1 MKRSLLICCLLAAC
15 AALSGCATLSSS
27 SQGRPYEI
35 TPQKTILLKGEF
47 EFMMPPEGWK
57 LVWGEE
63 DNDFEFGFMRMEAGL
78 FPSQSMMV
86 YDEDPF
92 GVSRDLDLREKQFF
106 KRFLWNAH
114 LKFETLER
122 KKETVLGGEGSA
134 LVVEGKDPVRGEK
147 VRAKLV
153 FGKRGER
160 VVGFYLTQWRPIAG
174 AYDLAAF
181 DTFDQFWKS
190 LKFAKKSF
198 YESF

>member
-1 MKRSLLICCLLAAC
+1 MKRSLMICCLLVFC
-15 AALSGCATLSSS
+15 IALSGCAALSPGSHKP
-27 SQGRPYEI
+27 PYEI
-35 TPQKTILLKGEF
+35 TPQKTVLFKGEF
-47 EFMMPPEGWK
+47 EFMIPPAGWK
-57 LVWGEE
+57 MVWGEE

-92 GVSRDLDLREKQFF
+92 GVSRSLEGREKEFF

-114 LKFETLER
+114 LKFEVIER
-122 KKETVLGGEGSA
+122 KKVEVIGGEGLA

-147 VRAKLV
+147 VRAKTV

-198 YESF
+198 YETF